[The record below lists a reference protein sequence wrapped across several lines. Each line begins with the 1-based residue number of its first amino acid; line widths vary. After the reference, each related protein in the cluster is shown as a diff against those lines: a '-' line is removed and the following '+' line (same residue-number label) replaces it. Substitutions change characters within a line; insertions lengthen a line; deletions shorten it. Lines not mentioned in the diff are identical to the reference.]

1 MNNLSK
7 AFGYLIAGQTQAV
20 ALIIAAWFV
29 GEWLNSHYPQNFSWY
44 VVTIPVGVLGVAHT
58 FYILIK
64 YILRTH
70 GGDKKGDGDK

>member
-20 ALIIAAWFV
+20 ALIIAAWLV
-29 GEWLNSHYPQNFSWY
+29 GDWLNSHYPQSFTWF
-44 VVTIPVGVLGVAHT
+44 VVTIPLGVLGVAHT
-58 FYILIK
+58 FYILIR

-70 GGDKKGDGDK
+70 GSDKKKSGEK